1 MCGRFTLALT
11 VGFGKRFGVDESVLG
26 LSPRYNIAPSQ
37 HTPVVFTNPSGARVA
52 VHMTWGLVP
61 TWTRDLTGARPL
73 INARADTLAERPSF
87 SGPLARHRCIVPA
100 TGFYEWQKSGT
111 VRIPYYFR
119 RKDHDYLSFAGLYD
133 ILKGRNPPLY
143 TFTIIT
149 TDPNPLVARYH
160 ERMPAILMQEDEDR
174 WLAPGPIR
182 ESDLSSI
189 LAPCDENLLEAYPVS
204 RAVNDPSRDSLDL
217 IRKAGDS
224 TLDV

>member
-1 MCGRFTLALT
+1 
-11 VGFGKRFGVDESVLG
+11 
-26 LSPRYNIAPSQ
+26 
-37 HTPVVFTNPSGARVA
+37 
-52 VHMTWGLVP
+52 
-61 TWTRDLTGARPL
+61 
-73 INARADTLAERPSF
+73 
-87 SGPLARHRCIVPA
+87 
-100 TGFYEWQKSGT
+100 

-204 RAVNDPSRDSLDL
+204 RAVNDPSRDSPDL